1 MALSPVPSEVDV
13 ADVLQQ
19 QLIYNGEVLDIAF
32 DSVRAY
38 KEGTQSLAYL
48 DSSIYLAY
56 ALFRML
62 EQWGKKRSGRGE
74 MYVRRKEKARR
85 KRRGACGVQ
94 YAIFHS
100 LTCRTRHRE
109 GGRWRSRRRG
119 RAAGRAGRHDPRDH
133 VYVRHVRGGTLL
145 PVLSRMS
152 DEPRSPEIRA
162 LGHYANPAR
171 VRRTVQR
178 VHLCR
183 PDEARREPDAPAGRE
198 GEGGRAILQCKTNS
212 YRGSVRSNV
221 LGRCPH

>member
-62 EQWGKKRSGRGE
+62 EQWGKKRGGRGE

-85 KRRGACGVQ
+85 RKRGACGVQ
-94 YAIFHS
+94 CTMVRS
-100 LTCRTRHRE
+100 LTRRTRHRE
-109 GGRWRSRRRG
+109 GGR
-119 RAAGRAGRHDPRDH
+119 
-133 VYVRHVRGGTLL
+133 
-145 PVLSRMS
+145 
-152 DEPRSPEIRA
+152 
-162 LGHYANPAR
+162 
-171 VRRTVQR
+171 
-178 VHLCR
+178 
-183 PDEARREPDAPAGRE
+183 
-198 GEGGRAILQCKTNS
+198 
-212 YRGSVRSNV
+212 
-221 LGRCPH
+221 